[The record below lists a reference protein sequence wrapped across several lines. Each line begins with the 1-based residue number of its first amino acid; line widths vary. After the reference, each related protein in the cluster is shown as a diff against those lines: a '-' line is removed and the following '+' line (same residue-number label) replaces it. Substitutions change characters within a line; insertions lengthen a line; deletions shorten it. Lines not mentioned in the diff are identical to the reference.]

1 MIYKE
6 EFPIIGEK
14 VSELVTEKIR
24 NQIKNRQYYTPVKQE
39 DQRTVNR
46 IFEQAENLIEEYELI
61 RNKVPEEVKG
71 LSGEIHF
78 LNHILIFSDEAT
90 RVFTNYKSN
99 NGSMPSDTRIETID
113 KELITNL
120 KKGLKELKFFINTQL
135 KTYLS
140 SIRFLE
146 SEVYKE
152 ADVSDL
158 KWFHLSI
165 KSLKGFNI
173 GNLNLDLKWFKLT
186 CRSTVPN
193 LVILVHFRLYIALCT
208 ILLSSPFIYMLWE
221 RKDSTVIDLSN
232 SIIKLVAPGTLG
244 LLGLVVTSAT
254 FIANFYKDKLQRY
267 ELPEKRN
274 KLLRT
279 IRTKNPEQIFQLTD
293 DFITENEM
301 VILDSL
307 NAQNISKNLH
317 KLSLYLILFI
327 TSSILFYMITFVPFN
342 LNIVLLC
349 IFLMLLILLFI
360 NILFTI
366 LFIIRIITRHLLF
379 NDLPSKKYNRL

>member
-1 MIYKE
+1 
-6 EFPIIGEK
+6 
-14 VSELVTEKIR
+14 
-24 NQIKNRQYYTPVKQE
+24 
-39 DQRTVNR
+39 
-46 IFEQAENLIEEYELI
+46 
-61 RNKVPEEVKG
+61 
-71 LSGEIHF
+71 
-78 LNHILIFSDEAT
+78 
-90 RVFTNYKSN
+90 
-99 NGSMPSDTRIETID
+99 MPSNTRTETID
-113 KELITNL
+113 KELIINL
-120 KKGLKELKFFINTQL
+120 KEGLKELKFFINTQL

-140 SIRFLE
+140 NIRFLE

-158 KWFHLSI
+158 KWFYLSVR
-165 KSLKGFNI
+165 SLKGFSI
-173 GNLNLDLKWFKLT
+173 GNLNLDLKWFKLK
-186 CRSTVPN
+186 CRTTLPN
-193 LVILVHFRLYIALCT
+193 LEILVHFRLYIALCT
-208 ILLSSPFIYMLWE
+208 ILLSFPFIYMLWE
-221 RKDSTVIDLSN
+221 HKDSTVIDLSN
-232 SIIKLVAPGTLG
+232 SVIKLVAPGTLG

-267 ELPEKRN
+267 ELPEKRK

-279 IRTKNPEQIFQLTD
+279 IRTKRPEQISQLTD
-293 DFITENEM
+293 DFISENEM

-342 LNIVLLC
+342 LNIILLF
-349 IFLMLLILLFI
+349 IFLLLLILLFA

-366 LFIIRIITRHLLF
+366 LFVIRIITRHLLF